1 MTHLVFEQNPQGR
14 DFFISDIFGHKRKFE
29 RALARVGFNADA
41 GDRLFCVG
49 DLVDR
54 GEDNLEILGKQLHWN
69 SFHSIIGNHEVMLME
84 AFENN
89 QQDQDFDI
97 YSFGRSSTAHAA
109 NGGKW
114 FSMLRPATREQAV
127 WGRAVLQ
134 DFLAGRDV
142 APVNGIDAVVHGHT
156 LVTQPI

>member
-1 MTHLVFEQNPQGR
+1 M
-14 DFFISDIFGHKRKFE
+14 
-29 RALARVGFNADA
+29 
-41 GDRLFCVG
+41 FCVG

-54 GEDNLEILGKQLHWN
+54 GEDNLEILGKQLDWN
-69 SFHSIIGNHEVMLME
+69 SFHSIICNHEVMLME

-156 LVTQPI
+156 LVTQPIEVANRLYIDTGLERRVCVFKSITRLNPLNRTHTCECKVCKL